1 MNRILLVEDEPDL
14 RFSLQHN
21 LKFEGYEVD
30 AAEDGEEGSRKFDEN
45 SYDLIILDVM
55 MPKKTGLEV
64 LSDIRKVNKTV
75 PVMMLTAKAQEMD
88 KVIGLE
94 MGADD
99 YLAKPFGLS
108 ELLARVKAL
117 IRRSKIEKPKPNL
130 YSFLDFQLDLEN
142 HQLTKNGDDIHFSQK
157 EFQLLK
163 YLIRHANQT
172 QKKTDILS
180 AVWHY
185 ESNVTTRTIDTHIAR
200 IRRKMMDQEK
210 NEIIQTVPTVGYKFI
225 AKLKKL

>member
-1 MNRILLVEDEPDL
+1 MIQVLLVEDEPDL
-14 RFSLQHN
+14 RFSLKHN
-21 LKFEGYEVD
+21 LTFEGYEVD
-30 AAEDGEEGSRKFDEN
+30 VAEDGEEGSQKFEEN
-45 SYDLIILDVM
+45 NYDLIILDIM
-55 MPKKTGLEV
+55 MPKKTGLE
-64 LSDIRKVNKTV
+64 LLEEIRKTNTSV
-75 PVMMLTAKAQEMD
+75 PVLMLTAKSEEMD

-99 YLAKPFGLS
+99 YLGKPFGLS

-117 IRRSKIEKPKPNL
+117 IRRSKVEKPKPL
-130 YSFLDFQLDLEN
+130 IYSFLDFKLDLEN
-142 HQLTKNGDDIHFSQK
+142 YQLTKNGEDIHFSQK

-172 QKKTDILS
+172 QKKTDILE

-185 ESNVTTRTIDTHIAR
+185 DSNVTTRTIDTHIAR

-210 NEIIQTVPTVGYKFI
+210 NEIIQTVPTVGYRFV
-225 AKLKKL
+225 AKLKKT